1 MQGAGQHGQLEPE
14 ANAAAL
20 CYAMGVQLL
29 VDAYHARNE
38 SSIRIVSSDVD
49 DHASVEAFYAAVVAW
64 LNDSWDT
71 PSAVER
77 HIRGAAPRPLS
88 IEQLRKVVA
97 ECVAITPIADGAV
110 STEHAEEV
118 TAFRDEWN
126 GQEVVWKR
134 GTSA

>member
-1 MQGAGQHGQLEPE
+1 
-14 ANAAAL
+14 
-20 CYAMGVQLL
+20 MGVQLW

-49 DHASVEAFYAAVVAW
+49 DHASVEAFYAAVIEW

-77 HIRGAAPRPLS
+77 YIRGAAPRPMS
-88 IEQLRKVVA
+88 PDELRKVVA
-97 ECVAITPIADGAV
+97 ECVAITPISDGAF

-126 GQEVVWKR
+126 EQEVVWR
-134 GTSA
+134 ARARYWLFA